1 MAKRNTSSVGAPCWV
16 DTWQP
21 DPQGAKEFYG
31 GLFGWTFDE
40 ALPMPGFEGGYWL
53 ARLDGRSVGGVGQ
66 APPGSPAGWL
76 THVRVRDI
84 GQASALAEQAGGR
97 QLGTIDARAHSQ
109 LVADSSGVLFC
120 LRQAGVNDGVE
131 LADQPNSWAMSSLHT
146 PELGKAQEFYKA
158 MFNWELKSPPDA
170 PFSLWLLEDQLVAV
184 ATATD
189 GVAVPPHWSVN
200 FGVTDADRTADRAVA
215 LGGGIVM
222 APMDTP
228 GFRSAVISDPW
239 GGVVAVS
246 AVGTQTGTPAALP

>member
-1 MAKRNTSSVGAPCWV
+1 MAQRDTSSVGAPCWV

-40 ALPMPGFEGGYWL
+40 APGFEGEYWK
-53 ARLDGRSVGGVGQ
+53 ARLDGRTVGGVGQ

-76 THVRVRDI
+76 THVRVRDAAK
-84 GQASALAEQAGGR
+84 ASALAEQAGGR
-97 QLGTIDARAHSQ
+97 QLGAIGAGSR
-109 LVADSSGVLFC
+109 LVADSAGVLFC
-120 LRQAGVNDGVE
+120 LRQAGVNDGVGM
-131 LADQPNSWAMSSLHT
+131 ADQPNSWAMSSLHT
-146 PELGKAQEFYKA
+146 PDLATARAFYGT
-158 MFNWELKSPPDA
+158 MFNWELTSPPES

-184 ATATD
+184 AATTD

-200 FGVTDADRTADRAVA
+200 FAVTDADRTAARAVA
-215 LGGGIVM
+215 LGGGMVM
-222 APMDTP
+222 APMDSP

-246 AVGTQTGTPAALP
+246 GVTG